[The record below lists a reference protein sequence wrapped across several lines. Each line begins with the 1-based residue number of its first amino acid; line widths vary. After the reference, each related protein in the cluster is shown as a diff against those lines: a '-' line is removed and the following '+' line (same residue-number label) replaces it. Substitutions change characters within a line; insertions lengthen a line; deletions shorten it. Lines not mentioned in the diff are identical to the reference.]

1 MPGADRDAWRPISPP
16 DEDGPRDGALP
27 AYVANGLIGLRVRE
41 IPLMAGMTLVN
52 GVVGENPERRVEAA
66 APVPY
71 PLAADLCVNGVWMS
85 DQPWAVSDLRQA
97 YDFATGELT
106 SRCRVRLGGVDAGIE
121 ILTLASR
128 TAPTLVMQ
136 EIHVRPDVPCHM
148 RLRAVVAT
156 TDLRGRVARRRTDT
170 PGEPEPACDGSLLW
184 STEGDLSTCGVALAT
199 ETTPGAS
206 PDVTAWDATGPLQTT
221 YDLGTVGKRGASL
234 RQMAALIPSL
244 IHARPDEEAVRR
256 VARGAQTGF
265 DVLRAR
271 NRDAWRELW
280 RGRIVVDGATP
291 DHQALIDAAYFY
303 LNSSVHSASVAA
315 TSIFGLATWH
325 DYNYYFGHV
334 MWDIDAF
341 CVPPV
346 MLSQPD
352 AARALLDF
360 RSRGLRAAKSNAR
373 LSGRRG
379 VQFPWEAAP
388 LTGQEAAPGAGS
400 AAAHEDHGSLHVARA
415 FALFADATGDEAFLR
430 DEAWPVLEGVADWI
444 VSRLTR
450 TARGYEL
457 KRATGP
463 AEVPD
468 PPDNDAFSLMLSH
481 DVLCRA
487 VAAAE
492 ATGRTPRASWAEVR
506 DNLYLPVRSDKVIAA
521 HDAFRIDEPKGA
533 TPSPL
538 GGLFPGGYQTDE
550 AVERR
555 TLDFYLAHWRDYVG
569 APMLPALYGV
579 WAARTGDRALAL
591 KLFEEGYAA
600 YDAGRFHQCLEYRP
614 DHPDSETAAGPFFA
628 NLGGMLLGLL
638 FGFTG
643 LDPKGDPAHWPDR
656 PVVLP
661 EGWRAISVE
670 RLWFGGRTASLR
682 ADQGAE
688 RAVIKFH

>member
-1 MPGADRDAWRPISPP
+1 MPGAEAWRPINPP
-16 DEDGPRDGALP
+16 DEGGPRDGALP
-27 AYVANGLIGLRVRE
+27 AYVANGLVGLRVRE
-41 IPLMAGMTLVN
+41 MPLMAGMALAN
-52 GVVGENPERRVEAA
+52 GVAGEHPERRVEAA

-71 PLAADLCVNGVWMS
+71 PLAGDLSLNGVWLS
-85 DQPWAVSDLRQA
+85 DQPWSVSDLSQA
-97 YDFATGELT
+97 YDFAAGELT
-106 SRCRVRLGGVDAGIE
+106 SRFRIRLGGVEADVE
-121 ILTLASR
+121 VLTFASR
-128 TAPTLVMQ
+128 TAPALVMQ
-136 EIHVRPDVPCHM
+136 EIRVRPDAACRL
-148 RLRAVVAT
+148 RLRAQVAT

-170 PGEPEPACDGSLLW
+170 PGEPQPACDGSLLW

-199 ETTPGAS
+199 ETTPAAS
-206 PDVTAWDATGPLQTT
+206 PDVAAWDATGPLQTT
-221 YDLGTVGKRGASL
+221 YDLGTVGKRGARL

-244 IHARPDEEAVRR
+244 VHAWPDEEAVRR

-265 DVLRAR
+265 DALRAR
-271 NRDAWRELW
+271 NQAAWRDLW
-280 RGRIVVDGATP
+280 RGRIVVEGARP
-291 DHQALIDAAYFY
+291 EHQALIDAAYFY
-303 LNSSVHSASVAA
+303 LNSSVHPASPAA
-315 TSIFGLATWH
+315 TSIFGLATWW
-325 DYNYYFGHV
+325 DYTYYFGHV

-360 RSRGLRAAKSNAR
+360 RSRGLKAAGSNAR
-373 LSGRRG
+373 LSGRQG

-415 FALFADATGDEAFLR
+415 FALFADATGDAAFLKK
-430 DEAWPVLEGVADWI
+430 DAWPVLEGVADWI

-450 TARGYEL
+450 TTRGYEL

-468 PPDNDAFSLMLSH
+468 PPDNDAFSLMLAH
-481 DVLCRA
+481 DVLGRA
-487 VAAAE
+487 IAAAE
-492 ATGRTPRASWAEVR
+492 ATGRTPPAAWAQVR
-506 DNLYLPVRSDKVIAA
+506 DALYLPVRADQVIAA
-521 HDAFRIDEPKGA
+521 HDDFRIDEPKGA

-538 GGLFPGGYQTDE
+538 AGLFPGGYRPDD
-550 AVERR
+550 AVARR
-555 TLDFYLAHWRDYVG
+555 ALDFYLAHWRDYVG

-614 DHPDSETAAGPFFA
+614 DHPDSQTAAGPFFA

-643 LDPKGDPAHWPDR
+643 LDPKGDPADWPDR

-661 EGWRAISVE
+661 EGWRAITVE
-670 RLWFGGRTASLR
+670 RLWFGERTAALR
-682 ADQGAE
+682 AEHGAP
-688 RAVIKFH
+688 RAIIEFHK